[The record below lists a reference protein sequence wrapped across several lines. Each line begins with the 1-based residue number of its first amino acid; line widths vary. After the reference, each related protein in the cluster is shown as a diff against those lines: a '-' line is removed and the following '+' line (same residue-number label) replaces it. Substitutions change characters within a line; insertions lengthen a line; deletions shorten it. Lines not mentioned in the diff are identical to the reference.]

1 MKHKHIFKITLLSF
15 VFLIIFTYFLFSP
28 TYAWGPSSN
37 QIYQGIDVSNWQRNI
52 NFSAVK
58 NSGIDV
64 VYIKSSEGRSFID
77 PYFETNYK
85 NARANGLKVGFYHYV
100 TARSIK
106 QAREQALFF
115 ENVINQKHVDCRLAM
130 DFEDF
135 GDLSISQI
143 NEISKVFLETL
154 ENATNIKAVIY
165 SNAYSARTIFSSEL
179 AKYPLWVANYGVST
193 PGSNGKWDSWVGW
206 QYTSTGTVNGIS
218 GYVDRNQFTD
228 GIFLS
233 TDIHIPDSDIE
244 PIPDGNTSNRITYT
258 VKPGDTLSQIALNYG
273 TTVSSIVALNP
284 IIKNPNLIYPGQ
296 QFVIQTNSK
305 SFGTIN
311 YTVKKGDTLSQIAL
325 TYGTTVSSI
334 VSQNSIIKNP
344 NLIYPGQV
352 FIINNNSN
360 TFISE
365 GNNSCGKI
373 LYKIKYGDTLSEI
386 ALRYGDTV
394 EEIATLNNISNPNL
408 IYAGS
413 IIRIQ
418 NCK

>member
-1 MKHKHIFKITLLSF
+1 MKYKHIIKITLTIF
-15 VFLIIFTYFLFSP
+15 IFIFIFTSFSCISSL
-28 TYAWGPSSN
+28 AFGPSSN
-37 QIYQGIDVSNWQRNI
+37 QIYQGIDVSNWQKTI
-52 NFSAVK
+52 DFSAVK

-77 PYFETNYK
+77 PYFETNYN

-100 TARSIK
+100 TARSVD

-115 ENVINQKHVDCRLAM
+115 ENVINGKHVDCRLAM

-135 GDLSISQI
+135 GYLSVSQI

-154 ENATNIKAVIY
+154 ENSTNIKAVIY
-165 SNAYSARTIFSSEL
+165 SNAYSARTIFGKEL
-179 AKYPLWVANYGVST
+179 TKYPLWVANYGVST
-193 PGSNGKWDSWVGW
+193 PGSNGKWDTWVGW

-218 GYVDRNQFTD
+218 GYVDKNQFTD

-233 TDIHIPDSDIE
+233 TDIHIPDSDIK
-244 PIPDGNTSNRITYT
+244 PIPNGNTANNITYT
-258 VKPGDTLSQIALNYG
+258 VKSGDTLSQIALSFG
-273 TTVSSIVALNP
+273 TTVNNIVALNP

-296 QFVIQTNSK
+296 QFVIQTNS
-305 SFGTIN
+305 STTETIE
-311 YTVKKGDTLSQIAL
+311 YIVQKGDTLSQIAL
-325 TYGTTVSSI
+325 NYGTSI
-334 VSQNSIIKNP
+334 SNILSLNPIIKNP
-344 NLIYPGQV
+344 NLIYPGQR
-352 FIINNNSN
+352 FTIR
-360 TFISE
+360 ISSSSSISG

-373 LYKIKYGDTLSEI
+373 LYRIKYGDTLSEI

-394 EEIATLNNISNPNL
+394 DEIATLNNISNPNL